1 MSSIRALFCSNIRVC
16 MLDHCDREMSHDDLR
31 DSVKQW
37 FQEVKQ
43 SFQDRE
49 PPRKPK
55 QRQNRDISA
64 ILFTDDSQLV
74 E

>member
-1 MSSIRALFCSNIRVC
+1 
-16 MLDHCDREMSHDDLR
+16 MLDHCDNEMPHHDLR

-37 FQEVKQ
+37 FQEVKR

-55 QRQNRDISA
+55 QRQIRDIST
-64 ILFTDDSQLV
+64 ILLADDSQLV

>member
-1 MSSIRALFCSNIRVC
+1 
-16 MLDHCDREMSHDDLR
+16 MLDHCDNEMAHHDLR

-43 SFQDRE
+43 SFQDRK
-49 PPRKPK
+49 PPREPK
-55 QRQNRDISA
+55 KRQIRDIST
-64 ILFTDDSQLV
+64 ILFAADRQLV